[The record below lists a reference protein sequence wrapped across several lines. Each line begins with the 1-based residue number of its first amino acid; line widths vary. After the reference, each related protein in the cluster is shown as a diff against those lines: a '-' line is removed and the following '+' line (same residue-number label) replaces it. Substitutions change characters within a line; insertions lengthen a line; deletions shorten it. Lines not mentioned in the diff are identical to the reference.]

1 MSIGDLLRW
10 VFDLPC
16 RSSLQKLVRSLSRSL
31 SRQSSS
37 SSSDASCAAPELK
50 RTASVCAMLS
60 DSSCEVV
67 PLAMKDGDEPLL
79 WHPRRQTFDYVV
91 EWDCFQCRRRIP
103 PGSTIFFLRDRR
115 FCSIECRVIDYIS

>member
-60 DSSCEVV
+60 DSSCEVT
-67 PLAMKDGDEPLL
+67 PITWKDDESLL
-79 WHPRRQTFDYVV
+79 WHPRRQASESVV

-103 PGSTIFFLRDRR
+103 SGASIFFLRDKR
-115 FCSIECRVIDYIS
+115 FCSIECRVLEYIS